1 MQNRITT
8 AHTCNIPHI
17 CICNIHKCTQTYTHT
32 YITCSNS
39 ITRVTSSVLSKS
51 SISLMIFGWLTL
63 LMIFSSFSTMS
74 SLPKTFALLMI
85 FNAHSFPVIRC
96 VAALITANRP
106 SPRVLPFTYKLSRL
120 RGLSASVSE
129 LMVCWELASSQSNT
143 CSAVAVTNM
152 CAIMTLLKFCLIEY
166 VKMCLSYASHKREQI
181 QEICYQ
187 YNCNI
192 T

>member
-1 MQNRITT
+1 M
-8 AHTCNIPHI
+8 
-17 CICNIHKCTQTYTHT
+17 CTQTYTRT

-96 VAALITANRP
+96 AAALITANRP

-120 RGLSASVSE
+120 RGLLASVSE
-129 LMVCWELASSQSNT
+129 LMVCWELVSSQSNT
-143 CSAVAVTNM
+143 CSAAAVTNI
-152 CAIMTLLKFCLIEY
+152 CTIMRWPKFCLIEY
-166 VKMCLSYASHKREQI
+166 VKYVYRTHPTSRGRYRRSVISIIVILHS
-181 QEICYQ
+181 
-187 YNCNI
+187 
-192 T
+192 